1 MPDKETTTNFD
12 PRVLAATARYRQAS
26 LRASERS
33 LWPLRM
39 SVALNVFFWH
49 LDGFAGEGNPVPPF
63 AEMFEKAAD
72 LLNAVVD
79 SGLCLGQFPAIDPVT
94 ARREGLEEHVSGL
107 FGDCWVAMTDDVY
120 FDESYRFTRER
131 LQKNGIQPE
140 ELFGGKLVLDAG
152 CGSGKFSAAIA
163 KFGAAKVIG
172 IDLSQKG
179 LEFARSQAG
188 KVDYG
193 NRLEFR
199 TGSLLDIPLPD
210 QSVDMV
216 WSNGVVHHTADYEK
230 CIAEFSRVLKKHGT
244 LFLYVNG
251 RFGLFELL
259 LDTLRVANQDIPRQ
273 FFQHFLGVLGMNTG
287 RQYWVMDCMYA
298 PYEWKARSEVQDILT
313 RHGFTDLRQLT
324 RGVDIDQIEQVSRGI
339 NYAEIKY
346 GEAQLKFLATR
357 A

>member
-1 MPDKETTTNFD
+1 MPDQEMKTDFD
-12 PRVLAATARYRQAS
+12 PRALAATERYRQAS
-26 LRASERS
+26 LRAAERS

-39 SVALNVFFWH
+39 SLALNVFLWH
-49 LDGFAGEGNPVPPF
+49 LDGFAGEADPVPPF
-63 AEMFEKAAD
+63 AEVFHKAAG
-72 LLNAVVD
+72 LLDAAVD
-79 SGLCLGQFPAIDPVT
+79 SGLVLGQFPAHDPS
-94 ARREGLEEHVSGL
+94 AGREGLEEHVSGL

-120 FDESYRFTRER
+120 FDESYRFTSER
-131 LQKNGIQPE
+131 LRKNGIQPE

-179 LEFARSQAG
+179 LQFARSQAG

-193 NRLEFR
+193 DRLEFMA
-199 TGSLLDIPLPD
+199 GSLLDLPLPD

-230 CIAEFSRVLKKHGT
+230 CIAEFSRVLKQHGT

-259 LDTLRVANQDIPRQ
+259 LDTLRLANQDIPRQ
-273 FFQHFLGVLGMNTG
+273 LFQHFLGTLGMNTG

-298 PYEWKARSEVQDILT
+298 PYEWKAKSEVAEILT

-339 NYAEIKY
+339 NYAEVKY

-357 A
+357 S